1 MRVFLFTIY
10 YAKLRIGAY
19 LGTHPTH
26 GPVDLKWRWE
36 VWHRLRRSER
46 KYAASRAMGHLRDD
60 LVRLW
65 KLIVNG

>member
-1 MRVFLFTIY
+1 MRVLLFAIY
-10 YAKLRIGAY
+10 YTKLRIGAY

-46 KYAASRAMGHLRDD
+46 KYAPTRAIANLRDD
-60 LVRLW
+60 LLRLW
-65 KLIVNG
+65 KLIVSG